1 MPAQYSP
8 YAQPRKRNRLA
19 LKWVLGIVGVIVVLI
34 VGLPFLLNSLASPA
48 LQKNAANTALENDI
62 SKIAAALT
70 TYISNNQNVL
80 PASTA
85 ADATPGT
92 LDICGSDCS
101 TTKKQPVALNYY
113 AATPSAVSF
122 HSYASNLAVPDTKTV
137 YIVTNAACKDDKSG
151 LGNSS
156 ADNQSLVIVYAIQS
170 GNGIK
175 QQCLN
180 PY

>member
-1 MPAQYSP
+1 MPTQQSP
-8 YAQPRKRNRLA
+8 HAQPRKRNRSA
-19 LKWVLGIVGVIVVLI
+19 LKWVLGIVGVIVLLI
-34 VGLPFLLNSLASPA
+34 IALPFLLGSLASPA
-48 LQKNAANTALENDI
+48 LQKTTDNTSRENDI
-62 SKIAAALT
+62 SKIAAALI

-101 TTKKQPVALNYY
+101 VTQKQPVTLGYY
-113 AATPSAVSF
+113 AATPAAVSF
-122 HSYASNLAVPDTKTV
+122 RAYANNLAVPDAKTV
-137 YIVTNAACKDDKSG
+137 YIVTNATCKDDKSG
-151 LGNSS
+151 IGDSS
-156 ADNQSLVIVYAIQS
+156 ADNQSLVILYAIQS